1 MTFNLK
7 HFLKEYRLAA
17 SILGAILIVLILSA
31 LSIALYIR
39 DGTARLD
46 LSRPG
51 YESVRGQIEKDTS
64 FPEFSA
70 NGPVDAKSI
79 KQFQKLYQQ
88 QVEKLDHF
96 SNFKEKTLEDNQLLA
111 APRSQ

>member
-1 MTFNLK
+1 MTFSLK
-7 HFLKEYRLAA
+7 HILKEYRLAT
-17 SILGAILIVLILSA
+17 SILGAILIVLVLSA
-31 LSIALYIR
+31 LSITLYIR

-70 NGPVDAKSI
+70 NGPVDTGAL
-79 KQFQKLYQQ
+79 KQFQKLYKQQ
-88 QVEKLDHF
+88 TDKLNHF
-96 SNFKEKTLEDNQLLA
+96 SSFQEKTLEDEQLLA
-111 APRSQ
+111 SPRPQ